1 MSAAKPGRDAPD
13 IVVLPPVLAIGALV
27 LGFAVDRWLWTVRPF
42 PLVPARTAGVA
53 LFVASGY
60 LVHRAHGAMTRAGT
74 NVFPTRPALA
84 LVETGPF
91 RRSRNPIYIALLGVC
106 LAVALW
112 VDSLVMLVLVV
123 PVAAILHW
131 GVVLREERYLEAKF
145 GDAYRAY
152 GSRVRR
158 WI

>member
-1 MSAAKPGRDAPD
+1 MLG
-13 IVVLPPVLAIGALV
+13 IGALL
-27 LGFAVDRWLWTVRPF
+27 LGFAVDNWFWAVRPL
-42 PLVPARTAGVA
+42 PLIPARIAGAV

-60 LVHRAHGAMTRAGT
+60 LVHHAHAAMARAGT

-112 VDSLVMLVLVV
+112 VDSLVMLLLIV
-123 PVAAILHW
+123 PVAAVLHW

-145 GDAYRAY
+145 ADAYRAY
-152 GSRVRR
+152 CARVRR